1 MALDFENNKYDA
13 EFEDSLKFL
22 KIINNLDSVEK
33 EVAKNTIKILAN
45 QYVTIDGL
53 LMAVSIYE
61 DSMRFKLILSYITF
75 LYIIKHY
82 RILND
87 YKLTNEKL
95 VDILKYF
102 TFYHPKKESNSRESH
117 CQVFESF
124 EEQYIDMFCTLKKQ
138 AIADILSNKSDEQIF
153 KEWNFCLDSS
163 EPF

>member
-61 DSMRFKLILSYITF
+61 DSMRFKLTLSYITF

-102 TFYHPKKESNSRESH
+102 TFYHPKRK
-117 CQVFESF
+117 
-124 EEQYIDMFCTLKKQ
+124 
-138 AIADILSNKSDEQIF
+138 
-153 KEWNFCLDSS
+153 
-163 EPF
+163 

>member
-33 EVAKNTIKILAN
+33 EVAQNTIKILAN
-45 QYVTIDGL
+45 QYVTIDGF

-61 DSMRFKLILSYITF
+61 DNMRFKLTLSYMAF
-75 LYIIKHY
+75 LYIIEHY

-87 YKLTNEKL
+87 YKPTNKEL
-95 VDILKYF
+95 VDFLKDF
-102 TFYHPKKESNSRESH
+102 TFYHPKKESTSRESH
-117 CQVFESF
+117 CHVESF

-153 KEWNFCLDSS
+153 KEWHYHPGS
-163 EPF
+163 

>member
-61 DSMRFKLILSYITF
+61 DSMRFKLTLSYITF
-75 LYIIKHY
+75 LYIIEHY

-87 YKLTNEKL
+87 SKPTNESL
-95 VDILKYF
+95 VNLLKDF
-102 TFYHPKKESNSRESH
+102 TFYHPKFQNLTVR
-117 CQVFESF
+117 CFETF
-124 EEQYIDMFCTLKKQ
+124 EEQYIDMFYTLKKQ

-153 KEWNFCLDSS
+153 KEWHFCLDS
-163 EPF
+163 

>member
-33 EVAKNTIKILAN
+33 EVAKNTIKIFAN
-45 QYVTIDGL
+45 QYVTIDGF

-61 DSMRFKLILSYITF
+61 DSMRFKLTLSYMAF
-75 LYIIKHY
+75 LYIIEHY

-87 YKLTNEKL
+87 YKPTNKEL
-95 VDILKYF
+95 VDFLKDF
-102 TFYHPKKESNSRESH
+102 TFYHPEKKVIPESH
-117 CQVFESF
+117 CQVFETF

-153 KEWNFCLDSS
+153 KEWHYHPGS
-163 EPF
+163 

>member
-33 EVAKNTIKILAN
+33 EVAKNTIKRLAN

-61 DSMRFKLILSYITF
+61 DSMRFKLTLSYITF
-75 LYIIKHY
+75 LYIIEHY

-87 YKLTNEKL
+87 SKPTNESL
-95 VDILKYF
+95 VNLLKDF
-102 TFYHPKKESNSRESH
+102 TFYHPKKKVIPESH
-117 CQVFESF
+117 CQVFETF
-124 EEQYIDMFCTLKKQ
+124 EEQYIDMFYTLKKQ

-153 KEWNFCLDSS
+153 KEWHFCLDSS

>member
-33 EVAKNTIKILAN
+33 EVAKNTIKRLAN

-61 DSMRFKLILSYITF
+61 DSMRFKLTLSYITF
-75 LYIIKHY
+75 LYIIEHY

-87 YKLTNEKL
+87 SKPTNESL
-95 VDILKYF
+95 VNLLKDF
-102 TFYHPKKESNSRESH
+102 TFYHPKKKVIPESL
-117 CQVFESF
+117 CQVFETF
-124 EEQYIDMFCTLKKQ
+124 EEQYIDMFYTLKKQ

-153 KEWNFCLDSS
+153 KEWHFCLDSS

>member
-61 DSMRFKLILSYITF
+61 DSMRFKLTLSYITF

-102 TFYHPKKESNSRESH
+102 TFYHPKKKVIPESH

-153 KEWNFCLDSS
+153 KEWHYHPGS
-163 EPF
+163 